1 MVKSALATKVV
12 DFGTAKSNPRTEK
25 VSKITIHHMAGQIDA
40 EACARMHRDGN
51 REASANYYIGPDGTI
66 CAGVSEDRRAWTSS
80 SSWNDQRAIT
90 IECSNC
96 GGDPDWPI
104 NNATYQSLI
113 RLCADICKRYNIV
126 PAYTGH
132 TDATI
137 TVHLMYAATACP
149 GPWIMARLQNWQIQN
164 DIKKAMGTQP
174 APQPTPSKK
183 LYRVQ
188 VGAFKKKGNADK
200 LAEELKSKGYDVY
213 IKKVG
218 DFYKV
223 QVGAFSKKEN
233 AQAMY
238 DRLVADGYKP
248 FIAEEG

>member
-12 DFGTAKSNPRTEK
+12 DFGVRKSNERTEK
-25 VSKITIHHMAGQIDA
+25 ISKITIHHMAGQIGA
-40 EACARMHRDGN
+40 EACARMHRDGT

-66 CAGVSEDRRAWTSS
+66 CAGVSETRRAWTSS
-80 SSWNDQRAIT
+80 SNWNDQRAIT
-90 IECSNC
+90 IEVSNNS
-96 GGDPDWPI
+96 GAPNWTVSD
-104 NNATYQSLI
+104 ASYKALI
-113 RLCADICKRYNIV
+113 KLCADICKRYNIV

-132 TDATI
+132 TDATL
-137 TVHLMYAATACP
+137 TVHNMYSATACP
-149 GPWIMARLQNWQIQN
+149 GPYLMRLHQNGQIQN
-164 DIKKAMGTQP
+164 DIKKAMGNQP

-200 LAEELKSKGYDVY
+200 LAAELKSKGYDVF

-238 DRLVADGYKP
+238 NKLVADGYKP

>member
-1 MVKSALATKVV
+1 MVKSELATKVV

-25 VSKITIHHMAGQIDA
+25 ITKIAIHHMAGKIDA

-66 CAGVSEDRRAWTSS
+66 CAGVDETRRSWCTSS
-80 SSWNDQRAIT
+80 NWCDQRAIT

-104 NNATYQSLI
+104 SNATYQALI

-132 TDATI
+132 TDSSIVTHNMFAST
-137 TVHLMYAATACP
+137 LCP
-149 GPWIMARLQNWQIQN
+149 GPFIMERLRNWQIQN
-164 DIKKAMGTQP
+164 DIKREMGTLP
-174 APQPTPSKK
+174 KPQPTPSKK

-188 VGAFKKKGNADK
+188 VGAFKKKGNSENLSK
-200 LAEELKSKGYDVY
+200 ELKSKGYDVI

-223 QVGAFSKKEN
+223 QCGAFSVKKN

-238 DRLVADGYKP
+238 DKLVKDGYKP
-248 FIAEEG
+248 FIAEE

>member
-12 DFGTAKSNPRTEK
+12 DFGVRKSNQRTEK
-25 VSKITIHHMAGQIDA
+25 ITKITIHHMAGKIDA
-40 EACARMHRDGN
+40 VACAKMHRDGN

-80 SSWNDQRAIT
+80 SNWNDQRAIT

-96 GGDPDWPI
+96 GGEPDWPI
-104 NNATYQSLI
+104 SNATYQSLI

-132 TDATI
+132 TDATL
-137 TVHLMYAATACP
+137 TVHNMFSATACP
-149 GPWIMARLQNWQIQN
+149 GPYLMRLHQNGQIQN
-164 DIKKAMGTQP
+164 DIKKAMGN
-174 APQPTPSKK
+174 QPTPSKK

-188 VGAFKKKGNADK
+188 VGAF
-200 LAEELKSKGYDVY
+200 
-213 IKKVG
+213 
-218 DFYKV
+218 
-223 QVGAFSKKEN
+223 SKKEN
-233 AQAMY
+233 AQNMY
-238 DRLVADGYKP
+238 NKLVADGYKP